1 MALTNVLVA
10 NTNTTIYTSVGNN
23 AITAMI
29 VCNYGATT
37 SNLTVYA
44 VPNGGSAGNLTTIVY
59 QLPIVAGETL
69 SLDQEKLVLGNGDAI
84 IAIASVNSM
93 LTFTLSTLAV

>member
-1 MALTNVLVA
+1 MAILNTLVA
-10 NTNTTIYTSVGNN
+10 ATNTTVYTSTGNN
-23 AITAMI
+23 AITALI

-44 VPNGGSAGNLTTIVY
+44 VPTGGTAGNLTTIVY

-69 SLDQEKLVLGNGDAI
+69 SLDQEKLVLGNGDTI
-84 IAIASVNSM
+84 VAIASVNSM
-93 LTFTLSTLAV
+93 LTFTISTLAV

>member
-84 IAIASVNSM
+84 IAIASVTSM